1 MNIATAITALRLIFA
16 PIFAYV
22 FITGYAG
29 GRSPAW
35 IVICACLA
43 MLVEASDM
51 IDGRVARSRN
61 EVTDFGK
68 VFDPVAD
75 SLSRQT
81 IFLSFMVAG
90 IIPWWL
96 YLVFF
101 YRDAL
106 IQLLRIICASSG
118 LVLAARASGKT
129 KAVLQ
134 GVGTFGVLTV
144 VALQRYHPA
153 WMPAKIWGFH
163 PAFWVMLIPAIFTL
177 ISIADYV
184 APNVGLIRQM
194 MVKRTGEN

>member
-1 MNIATAITALRLIFA
+1 MNIATGITALRLIFA
-16 PIFAYV
+16 PIFAYF
-22 FITGYAG
+22 FITGFSKG
-29 GRSPAW
+29 SSLTW
-35 IVICACLA
+35 IWICAALA

-51 IDGRVARSRN
+51 FDGHLARSRN

-81 IFLSFMVAG
+81 IFLSFMVSG

-118 LVLAARASGKT
+118 LVLAARTSGKT

-134 GVGTFGVLTV
+134 GIGTFGVLAV
-144 VALQRYHPA
+144 VALQRYHVA
-153 WMPAKIWGFH
+153 GMPEKIWGFH
-163 PAFWVMLIPAIFTL
+163 PAFWVMLIPALFTL
-177 ISIADYV
+177 VSIADYV
-184 APNVGLIRQM
+184 APNMGLIRQM
-194 MVKRTGEN
+194 MVKRTG